1 MDIAKEYGNARV
13 ECRWQ
18 GTLYFVDPR
27 IFHEVLFLQENGP
40 MRFVR
45 PDTGCRMFDMSKNT
59 FEKFARAA
67 NAVHKED
74 GTKLIDLHQVTRYIE
89 SLGPEG

>member
-1 MDIAKEYGNARV
+1 MQIPERY
-13 ECRWQ
+13 
-18 GTLYFVDPR
+18 
-27 IFHEVLFLQENGP
+27 
-40 MRFVR
+40 VR
-45 PDTGCRMFDMSKNT
+45 SDTGCRMFDMSKNT